1 MAIPVSGSAPVSPA
15 APIAADV
22 VVIGGG
28 PGGYV
33 AAIRAAQLGLNTV
46 CVEMEKTLGGT
57 CVNVGCIPSKALLTS
72 SEHYEFAQHSA
83 ATHGIGVGQLTLD
96 LSTMLKRKDDVVGQN
111 TKGIEFLFRK
121 NKITWAKGRG
131 TLKAGNLVEVAA
143 SGDAGG
149 PPAGNITAYQAKNVI
164 IATGSVP
171 IELPFL
177 PFDEE
182 RILSNIGALKIPQ
195 VPKHLIVIG
204 GGIIGLELGS
214 VWKRLGAKVTII
226 ELLPTILPGMDDDVI
241 KEADRVLRKQG
252 LEIRTNTRVT
262 NGGRTE
268 TGAFVV
274 VEQDGK
280 PERIEGDYVLVSV
293 GRRPSTTGIDTKGL
307 GLNVGRRGEILVD
320 DQMRTNLPNVFAI
333 GDCVPG
339 PMLAHKAEEE
349 GVIATEV
356 IAGKPVHMHYKS
368 IPNVVYTWPEIA
380 AVGLTERQV
389 KESGREYHTGRFPF
403 SANGRARS
411 LGEASGFVKFIAD
424 ATTDELL
431 GAHMIGPNVSET
443 IAEVVLAFEYRGSS
457 EDIGVTVHAHPTLSE
472 VTKEAALATLGRA
485 LHI

>member
-1 MAIPVSGSAPVSPA
+1 MATPLPGSAPDSSNTPT
-15 APIAADV
+15 AADV

-33 AAIRAAQLGLNTV
+33 AAIRAAQLGFNTV
-46 CVEMEKTLGGT
+46 CVEMDKTLGGT

-72 SEHYEFAQHSA
+72 SEHYEFAQHTA
-83 ATHGIGVGQLTLD
+83 AAHGIGVGQLTLD
-96 LSTMLKRKDDVVGQN
+96 LATMLKRKDDVVGQN

-131 TLKAGNLVEVAA
+131 TLKPGNVVDVT
-143 SGDAGG
+143 SGGAGG
-149 PPAGNITAYQAKNVI
+149 PPAGNIASYQAKNVI

-182 RILSNIGALKIPQ
+182 RILSNVGALKIPE

-204 GGIIGLELGS
+204 GGVIGLELGS
-214 VWKRLGAKVTII
+214 VWKRLGAKVTVI
-226 ELLPTILPGMDDDVI
+226 ELLPAILPGMDDDVV
-241 KEADRVLRKQG
+241 KEADRTLRKQG

-262 NGGRTE
+262 NGGRTA

-280 PERIEGDYVLVSV
+280 PERIEGDYVLVAV
-293 GRRPSTTGIDTKGL
+293 GRRPATTGIDTKAL
-307 GLNVGRRGEILVD
+307 GLNVGRRGELLVD

-349 GVIATEV
+349 GVIAAEV

-389 KESGREYHTGRFPF
+389 KESGREYRTGKFPF

-411 LGEASGFVKFIAD
+411 LGDTTGFVKFIAD
-424 ATTDELL
+424 AKTDELL